1 MKIRVL
7 VADDQVLVR
16 SGFAALVASD
26 PDFEVV
32 AEAADG
38 HEAVDAAARLSPD
51 VALLDIRMPVM
62 DGIEATRLITRNGA
76 TRVLV
81 LTTFDLDEYV
91 FAAVHAGASGFLLKD
106 VRPTQLLEAIRGV
119 HVGET
124 LLSPAVTKR
133 LVETFAR
140 MPAPGEAPR
149 RLAALTDREVEVL
162 TFVARGLSNTEIA
175 AQMFLSLSTVKTHVT
190 RILAKLGLRDRIQAV
205 VLAYETGLVRP
216 GQPAKH

>member
-1 MKIRVL
+1 MRIRVL

-62 DGIEATRLITRNGA
+62 DGIEATRVITRNGA

-106 VRPTQLLEAIRGV
+106 VRPTQLLEAIRGA
-119 HVGET
+119 HLGET

-140 MPAPGEAPR
+140 MPAPGESPR

-162 TFVARGLSNTEIA
+162 TLVARGLSNTEIA
-175 AQMFLSLSTVKTHVT
+175 AHMFLSLSTVKTHVT

-216 GQPAKH
+216 GQPAEH